1 MSRSVDQVEDILL
14 AVVGVVHLDRVALD
28 GDAAFAL
35 QVHGVEKLILHL
47 SGHDGTGTLEESI
60 GQGCLAMI
68 DVSDDTKI
76 TNPLCFHH

>member
-1 MSRSVDQVEDILL
+1 MVMPRSRS
-14 AVVGVVHLDRVALD
+14 
-28 GDAAFAL
+28 